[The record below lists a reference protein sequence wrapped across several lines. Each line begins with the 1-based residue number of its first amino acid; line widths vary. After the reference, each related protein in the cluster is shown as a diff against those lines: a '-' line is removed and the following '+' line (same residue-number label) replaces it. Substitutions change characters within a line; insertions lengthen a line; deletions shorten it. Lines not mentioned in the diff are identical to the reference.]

1 MNKIDSGIC
10 LSDRLA
16 AFLNEK
22 FKENRLPFLTAL
34 FVGLLTYMYC
44 FANKF
49 ETMDDLCCFFGT
61 GSSLVLG
68 RWGLKLSELFFPM
81 CSVPWLNGMISLL
94 FLCMAICTIIRIF
107 DLHDPVVVVLLS
119 ALLVSFPTQVCTFG
133 YMYTAPQYAF
143 TLFLAVL
150 SARIISKNLN
160 TKNFIVS
167 CALLTLCL
175 GIYQAYVAEAASLL
189 VIYCL
194 LSVLRGENGKTV
206 LRKGLLFIGL
216 LAASM
221 AAYMLINFAVNKLL
235 SVQMSDYATKSL
247 NGISEYLFG
256 IRVAYT
262 AFLGYFTKGY
272 YDLIPTKTS
281 LVFHLIAAAVVFL
294 LLIRHFAKKENRDE
308 GKLGVF
314 LLCLALFPLAVDCIR
329 VISTLFHNLMLYSFT
344 SVYVLTAIVFENC
357 FSEFSLKGRRLAK
370 DVLAV
375 CMVVVAV
382 INLYYANAVF
392 MKLFMQFE
400 QAHSFYTSI
409 VTELRQDPDFN
420 EDSVVCIVGD
430 NDIFDNAGI
439 DLNNLAGMREGIVG
453 TYSQSEFVRFYL
465 GLTLNVAGWDI
476 TDALAERE
484 DVIQMPSY
492 PYYGSVQKLDGYF
505 VVRLG

>member
-1 MNKIDSGIC
+1 MNKIDGSAC
-10 LSDRLA
+10 LSDRLT
-16 AFLNEK
+16 AFLTVK
-22 FKENRLPFLTAL
+22 YKENRLPFLTA
-34 FVGLLTYMYC
+34 FIVGLLTYMYC
-44 FANKF
+44 FTNKF

-81 CSVPWLNGMISLL
+81 CSVPWLNGMISLF
-94 FLCMAICTIIRIF
+94 FLCLVVCTVVRMF
-107 DLHDPVVVVLLS
+107 DLRDPVIIALLS

-143 TLFLAVL
+143 ALFLAAL
-150 SARIISKNLN
+150 SAQSVSKDLN
-160 TKNFIVS
+160 RKGFLTAV
-167 CALLTLCL
+167 ALLALSL
-175 GIYQAYVAEAASLL
+175 GIYQSYVAEAASLL
-189 VIYCL
+189 VVYCL
-194 LSVLRGENGKTV
+194 LCVLRGESGKTV
-206 LRKGLLFIGL
+206 LRKGLLFIGML
-216 LAASM
+216 TASM

-235 SVQMSDYATKSL
+235 AVEMSDYATKSL
-247 NGISEYLFG
+247 SGIGEYLYG

-281 LVFHLIAAAVVFL
+281 LVFHIIAAAAVVL
-294 LLIRHFAKKENRDE
+294 MLIRHFSEKKNRDE

-314 LLCLALFPLAVDCIR
+314 LLCLALFPLAVNCIR
-329 VISTLFHNLMLYSFT
+329 VISVLFHNLMLFSFT
-344 SVYVLTAIVFENC
+344 SVYVLTAVILENYAGKL
-357 FSEFSLKGRRLAK
+357 SINRRGVVK

-375 CMVVVAV
+375 CMVVVVV

-409 VTELRQDPDFN
+409 VTNLRQDPEFN
-420 EDSVVCIVGD
+420 EDSVICVVGE
-430 NDIFDNAGI
+430 NDILDNAGI

-465 GLTLNVAGWDI
+465 GLTLHVAGWDI
-476 TDALAERE
+476 TDILAERE
-484 DVIQMPSY
+484 EVIQMPQY
-492 PYYGSVQKLDGYF
+492 PYYGSVQKLDGYYII
-505 VVRLG
+505 RLG

>member
-1 MNKIDSGIC
+1 MNKIAGGTC
-10 LSDRLA
+10 LSDSLSA
-16 AFLNEK
+16 LLK
-22 FKENRLPFLTAL
+22 DKYKKNRLPFLSAL
-34 FVGLLTYMYC
+34 LVGLLTYMYC
-44 FANKF
+44 FTNKF
-49 ETMDDLCCFFGT
+49 ETMDDLACFFGT

-94 FLCMAICTIIRIF
+94 FLCMAICTIVRMF
-107 DLHDPVVVVLLS
+107 SLKDPVIVVLLS
-119 ALLVSFPTQVCTFG
+119 ALMVSFPTQVCTFG

-143 TLFLAVL
+143 ALFLSTV
-150 SARIISKNLN
+150 SARIASKGLN
-160 TKNFIVS
+160 RKRFVVAA
-167 CALLTLCL
+167 ALLALSI
-175 GIYQAYVAEAASLL
+175 GIYQVYVAEAASLL
-189 VIYCL
+189 VVYCL
-194 LSVLRGENGKTV
+194 LCILGGENGKSV
-206 LRKGLLFIGL
+206 LRKGLLYIAM

-221 AAYMLINFAVNKLL
+221 AIYMLINFTVNKLF
-235 SVQMSDYATKSL
+235 SVEMSEYATKSL
-247 NGISEYLFG
+247 SGIDKYLFG

-281 LVFHLIAAAVVFL
+281 LVSHVIAATAVVV
-294 LLIRHFAKKENRDE
+294 LLIRHFSKKENLAE

-329 VISTLFHNLMLYSFT
+329 VISTLFHNLMLFSFT
-344 SVYVLTAIVFENC
+344 SVYVLTAVVFENC
-357 FSEFSLKGRRLAK
+357 LPDLSEKKRGCVKDILA
-370 DVLAV
+370 A
-375 CMVVVAV
+375 CMIVVTV

-420 EDSVVCIVGD
+420 EDSVICIVGD

-465 GLTLNVAGWDI
+465 GLTLEVAGWDI
-476 TDALAERE
+476 TDVLAERE
-484 DVIQMPSY
+484 EVIQMPPY
-492 PYYGSVQKLDGYF
+492 PYSGSVQKLDGYY
-505 VVRLG
+505 VIRLG

>member
-1 MNKIDSGIC
+1 MKKIDGGTC
-10 LSDRLA
+10 LSDRLT
-16 AFLNEK
+16 AFLTEK
-22 FKENRLPFLTAL
+22 YKENCLPFLTAF

-44 FANKF
+44 FTNKF

-94 FLCMAICTIIRIF
+94 FLCMAVCTIVRMF
-107 DLHDPVVVVLLS
+107 SLHDPVIIVLLS
-119 ALLVSFPTQVCTFG
+119 VLLVSFPTQVCTFG

-143 TLFLAVL
+143 ALFLATV
-150 SARIISKNLN
+150 SARIVSENLN
-160 TKNFIVS
+160 RKRFALAT
-167 CALLTLCL
+167 ALLALSI
-175 GIYQAYVAEAASLL
+175 GIYQVYVAEAASLL
-189 VIYCL
+189 VVYCL
-194 LSVLRGENGKTV
+194 LCVLRGENGKTV
-206 LRKGLLFIGL
+206 LHKGLLYIAM

-221 AAYMLINFAVNKLL
+221 ATYMLINLTVNKLL
-235 SVQMSDYATKSL
+235 AVEMSEYATNSL
-247 NGISEYLFG
+247 SGISEYLFG
-256 IRVAYT
+256 VRVAYT

-272 YDLIPTKTS
+272 YDLIPTRTS
-281 LVFHLIAAAVVFL
+281 LVFHIIAAVAVIL
-294 LLIRHFAKKENRDE
+294 LLIRHFSIRENREE

-329 VISTLFHNLMLYSFT
+329 VISVLFHNLMLFSFT
-344 SVYVLTAIVFENC
+344 SVYVLTAVVFENC
-357 FSEFSLKGRRLAK
+357 SVDLSLKGKGAAK

-420 EDSVVCIVGD
+420 EDSVICVVGD
-430 NDIFDNAGI
+430 NNILDNAGL

-465 GLTLNVAGWDI
+465 GLTLHVAEWDI
-476 TDALAERE
+476 TDVLAERE
-484 DVIQMPSY
+484 EVIQMPQY
-492 PYYGSVQKLDGYF
+492 PYYGSVQKLDGYY
-505 VVRLG
+505 VIRLG